1 MKAVQTA
8 EPMAEKRRARTTR
21 KFLLMGVVLVCVV
34 LLACATGQYRLHVRE
49 ILQAVNNRLLGYPV
63 ADETIYA
70 VLFHV
75 RFPRILAALL
85 IGAGLSIAGAAYQ
98 GVFKN
103 PMASPDLLGASA
115 GASLG
120 AALAILLDLNFAGIH
135 IMGFGMGILAVV
147 LTYAVAST
155 ISYGGNQ
162 VLTLVLTGMV
172 VGALFQAFVSITK
185 YVADPYSKLPVI
197 TFWLMGGFASI
208 SIQSILFMLLPL
220 LLGIIPLVLLRWRI
234 NALSFGEE
242 EAYTLG
248 VDARR
253 IRMVIIVCATL
264 ITSSCVAVA
273 GVVGWVGLIIPH
285 LSRLLMGADYKV
297 LLPASALAGA
307 AFMLLVDTIAR
318 GLFIIELPIGIL
330 TSIVG
335 APFFIFLLLKGKKEA
350 LK

>member
-1 MKAVQTA
+1 MKTDQQKTG
-8 EPMAEKRRARTTR
+8 KRAHPGRN
-21 KFLLMGVVLVCVV
+21 FLFMGIILVFAV
-34 LLACATGQYRLHVRE
+34 LLACVTGQYYLSVE
-49 ILQAVNNRLLGYPV
+49 DILKTVYDALAGKPA
-63 ADETIYA
+63 ADETAYT

-75 RFPRILAALL
+75 RLPRILAALL
-85 IGAGLSIAGAAYQ
+85 VGAGLSTAGASYQ

-120 AALAILLDLNFAGIH
+120 AAAAILMNFNFAGIH
-135 IMGFGMGILAVV
+135 MMSFGMGIM
-147 LTYAVAST
+147 AVALTFFVASA

-208 SIQSILFMLLPL
+208 GFKSLLFMLLPL
-220 LLGIIPLVLLRWRI
+220 LFGVIPLMFLRHRI
-234 NALSFGEE
+234 NILSFGEE

-248 VDARR
+248 VDARQ
-253 IRMVIIVCATL
+253 IRLIIILCSTL

-285 LSRLLMGADYKV
+285 LSRLLMGPNYKV
-297 LLPASALAGA
+297 LLPASALIGSI
-307 AFMLLVDTIAR
+307 FLVLVDTIIR
-318 GLFIIELPIGIL
+318 GMFIVELPIGIL
-330 TSIVG
+330 TSIMG
-335 APFFIFLLLKGKKEA
+335 APFFILLLLKGKRDA